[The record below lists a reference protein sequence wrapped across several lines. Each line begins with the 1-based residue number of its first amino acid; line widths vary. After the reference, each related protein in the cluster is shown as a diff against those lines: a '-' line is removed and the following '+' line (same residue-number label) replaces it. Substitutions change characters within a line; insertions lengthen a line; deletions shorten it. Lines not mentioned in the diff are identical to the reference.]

1 VSLTRRR
8 VAVVGLL
15 ALGLAL
21 GGCGAVDVKPKPLVI
36 PQGADPVAWVS
47 SFCGGLSNVIAGAS
61 AIPKSPPNPQ
71 AQKDGLLTFAD
82 TTQKAFANAAQQ
94 LTQLGPPRITDGKRV
109 QDTTVGFFTTAA
121 ATVGSQRAKI
131 AALDAKDPAFAQ
143 KANDV
148 ADSGL
153 GTAGTQIQ
161 GLTSNTDLA
170 PAFSASAE
178 CRRLGAGAG
187 H

>member
-1 VSLTRRR
+1 MPLSRRR
-8 VAVVGLL
+8 TGVVGLL

-21 GGCGAVDVKPKPLVI
+21 GGCGSADVKPKSIVV

-47 SFCGGLSNVIAGAS
+47 SFCGGLSSVIAGAA
-61 AIPKSPPNPQ
+61 AIPKSAPSPQ

-82 TTQKAFANAAQQ
+82 ATQKAFANTAQE
-94 LTQLGPPRITDGKRV
+94 LTQLGPPRINDGKRV

-121 ATVGSQRAKI
+121 ATVGSQREKI
-131 AALDAKDPAFAQ
+131 AALDAKDPDFAQ
-143 KANDV
+143 KANDL
-148 ADSGL
+148 SGPGL
-153 GTAGTQIQ
+153 GTAANGIQ
-161 GLTSNTDLA
+161 GLTSNKDLA
-170 PAFSASAE
+170 PAFGTSQE

>member
-1 VSLTRRR
+1 VSLARRR
-8 VAVVGLL
+8 VGIVGLL

-21 GGCGAVDVKPKPLVI
+21 GGCGSADVKPKPLAI
-36 PQGADPVAWVS
+36 PQGADPVAWVG
-47 SFCGGLSNVIAGAS
+47 SFCVGLSNVIAGAS
-61 AIPKSPPNPQ
+61 AIPKSPPSPQ

-82 TTQKAFANAAQQ
+82 TVQKAFSTTAQE
-94 LTQLGPPRITDGKRV
+94 LTQLGPPRINEGKRV

-131 AALDAKDPAFAQ
+131 ASLDAKDPNFTQ
-143 KANDV
+143 KANDLV
-148 ADSGL
+148 APGL

-161 GLTSNTDLA
+161 GLTSNKDLA
-170 PAFSASAE
+170 PAFGTSPE
-178 CRRLGAGAG
+178 CRQLGATAT

>member
-1 VSLTRRR
+1 VSLARRR
-8 VAVVGLL
+8 VGVVGLL

-21 GGCGAVDVKPKPLVI
+21 AGCGSADVKPKPLVV

-47 SFCGGLSNVIAGAS
+47 SFCGGLSNVIAGAA
-61 AIPKSPPNPQ
+61 AIPKSPPSPQ

-82 TTQKAFANAAQQ
+82 TAQKAFANTAQE
-94 LTQLGPPRITDGKRV
+94 LIQLGPPRINDGKRV

-121 ATVGSQRAKI
+121 ATVESQRAKI
-131 AALDAKDPAFAQ
+131 AALDAKDPGFAQ
-143 KANDV
+143 KANDL
-148 ADSGL
+148 AGPGL

-161 GLTSNTDLA
+161 GLTSNKDLA
-170 PAFSASAE
+170 PAFGTSPE
-178 CRRLGAGAG
+178 CRRLGATAI

>member
-1 VSLTRRR
+1 VPSSRRS
-8 VAVVGLL
+8 VGVVGLL

-21 GGCGAVDVKPKPLVI
+21 GGCGSADVKPKPLVI
-36 PQGADPVAWVS
+36 PQGADPVAWVG

-82 TTQKAFANAAQQ
+82 TTQKAFSTAAQE
-94 LTQLGPPRITDGKRV
+94 LIQLGPPRITDGKRV
-109 QDTTVGFFTTAA
+109 QDTTVGFFTSAA

-131 AALDAKDPAFAQ
+131 AALDATDPDFAQ
-143 KANDV
+143 KANNLTG
-148 ADSGL
+148 SGF
-153 GTAGTQIQ
+153 GTAGQIQ

-170 PAFSASAE
+170 PAFGASPE
-178 CRRLGAGAG
+178 CRRLGAGAA

>member
-1 VSLTRRR
+1 MPSSRRC
-8 VAVVGLL
+8 VGIVGLL
-15 ALGLAL
+15 AFGLAV
-21 GGCGAVDVKPKPLVI
+21 GGCGSADVTPPKPVV

-47 SFCGGLSNVIAGAS
+47 SFCGGLSSVIAGAA
-61 AIPKSPPNPQ
+61 AIPKSPPSPQ

-82 TTQKAFANAAQQ
+82 ATQKAFANTAQE
-94 LTQLGPPRITDGKRV
+94 LTQLGPPRINDGKRV

-121 ATVGSQRAKI
+121 STVGSQRAKI
-131 AALDAKDPAFAQ
+131 AALDAKDPGFAQ
-143 KANDV
+143 KANDL
-148 ADSGL
+148 AGPGL

-161 GLTSNTDLA
+161 GLTSNQDLA
-170 PAFSASAE
+170 PAFGTSQE